1 MDGPQSVKEWV
12 AALKLMAA
20 LEGMRPQDRQRAI
33 DDALAEA
40 KRRDKP
46 KR

>member
-1 MDGPQSVKEWV
+1 MDGPQNAVEWV

-20 LEGMRPQDRQRAI
+20 LEGIHPQDRQRAV

-40 KRRDKP
+40 ARRDKP